1 MPHDQEI
8 MHHHG
13 ALGQFP
19 EKASDDA
26 RASQLADALGASRE
40 LSNTG
45 AKPP

>member
-1 MPHDQEI
+1 

-19 EKASDDA
+19 QKASDDE
-26 RASQLADALGASRE
+26 RATQLADALGARRQ
-40 LSNTG
+40 LSDTG